1 MANVI
6 NDVIKYGRCREKE
19 RERERET
26 KEKQKPKREAVQHYR
41 QGRRA
46 GEGKTGAEMTNEG
59 AEGAS
64 HL

>member
-1 MANVI
+1 MEGVER
-6 NDVIKYGRCREKE
+6 K